1 MATLTVQSQPKTT
14 KDLGVTAPSV
24 SVVIPVYNE
33 KDSLRALKDAVRNV
47 TSQAPEIGVLDIIFV
62 DDGSTDG
69 SWPLI
74 AEMADEDPH
83 VTSIRLRRN
92 FGKAA
97 ALDVGVQEA
106 KSDIVI
112 TMDADLQDDPS
123 EIPNFLSKLEEG
135 YDVVSGWKEV
145 RKDKA
150 DKVLPSKVFNYV
162 TSRLTGVKL
171 KDMNCGFKAYRR
183 EVFDTIALYGELH
196 RYIPVLADSVGYR
209 VGEIPVKHHA
219 RKFGVS
225 KYGFKRYTR
234 GFLDLLTTLM
244 ITRFDRRPAHL
255 FGGVGL
261 IMSVA
266 GVAVLTYLSLIKIAF
281 GASIGERPLLLLGIL
296 LLIMGGQLLL
306 FGMMAE
312 LIIHRTEPLTQRGI
326 VAEVVGGFPQDQG
339 NMEPQS
345 RVHKTGSAAG
355 DR

>member
-1 MATLTVQSQPKTT
+1 MATLAVQSQSNAM
-14 KDLGVTAPSV
+14 KDLSVKAPAV

-47 TSQAPEIGVLDIIFV
+47 TEQTPEIGVLQIIFV

-74 AEMADEDPH
+74 AEMAGEDPNI
-83 VTSIRLRRN
+83 TSIRLRRN

-97 ALDVGVQEA
+97 ALDVGVREA
-106 KSDIVI
+106 TTDIII

-123 EIPNFLSKLEEG
+123 EIPNFLSKLNEG

-150 DKVLPSKVFNYV
+150 DKVLPSKLFNYV
-162 TSRLTGVKL
+162 TARLTGVKL

-196 RYIPVLADSVGYR
+196 RYIPVLADSIGYR

-234 GFLDLLTTLM
+234 GFIDLLTTLM
-244 ITRFDRRPAHL
+244 ITRFDRRPGHL

-261 IMSVA
+261 LLSVV
-266 GVAVLTYLSLIKIAF
+266 GVAFLTYLSIIKIAF
-281 GASIGERPLLLLGIL
+281 GASIGERPLLMLGVLLVIV
-296 LLIMGGQLLL
+296 GGQLLL
-306 FGMMAE
+306 FGMMSE
-312 LIIHRTEPLTQRGI
+312 LIINRTEPPTQRGI
-326 VAEVVGGFPQDQG
+326 VAEMVGRTGAA
-339 NMEPQS
+339 E
-345 RVHKTGSAAG
+345 RV
-355 DR
+355 